1 MNHAELSSEERARF
15 GSDVERLGDGAEL
28 LSRLLGQRLHDRDSE
43 GGGLDSGWLDD
54 TISMVNL
61 LQQRLR
67 RPSRDGAVLQACLRD
82 MADYW
87 NEILKDRGIQ
97 VRAETVNH
105 LRIDEAAAVALA
117 VIGQE
122 LLADAV
128 AKACQDERAGQVLL
142 RFAPAGPCACE
153 LSVTGEA
160 RTAGRG
166 GRGWREPPLVH
177 RLAESMYGRCE
188 VRSVDDGRCMT
199 VRLALPDS
207 GPPRGA
213 NHEAAPAQR
222 KTAIGRGRGPMF
234 GGRHEAAP
242 TGAGNPAPTGQR

>member
-1 MNHAELSSEERARF
+1 MNHAELPSEERAKP
-15 GSDVERLGDGAEL
+15 GNDIERLGDGAEL
-28 LSRLLGQRLHDRDSE
+28 IARLVGQRLCDPGPG
-43 GGGLDSGWLDD
+43 GGGLDPAWLDG

-128 AKACQDERAGQVLL
+128 AQACQDERAGQVLL

-160 RTAGRG
+160 RITGRG
-166 GRGWREPPLVH
+166 GRRRRGPPLVY

-199 VRLALPDS
+199 VRLALSDS
-207 GPPRGA
+207 GPPRAA

-222 KTAIGRGRGPMF
+222 KTAIGRGRGPMS
-234 GGRHEAAP
+234 GGRHEAIL
-242 TGAGNPAPTGQR
+242 TGAGNPAPTERR

>member
-1 MNHAELSSEERARF
+1 MNHAELPSEERAK
-15 GSDVERLGDGAEL
+15 SVNEVERLGDDAEL
-28 LSRLLGQRLHDRDSE
+28 IARLVGQRLCDPVAG
-43 GGGLDSGWLDD
+43 GGGLDPTWLDG

-128 AKACQDERAGQVLL
+128 AQACQDERAGQVLL

-153 LSVTGEA
+153 LSVTGVA

-166 GRGWREPPLVH
+166 GRRRRGPPLVH

-207 GPPRGA
+207 EPSRAA

-222 KTAIGRGRGPMF
+222 KVAVGRGRGPMS
-234 GGRHEAAP
+234 GGRHEAVP